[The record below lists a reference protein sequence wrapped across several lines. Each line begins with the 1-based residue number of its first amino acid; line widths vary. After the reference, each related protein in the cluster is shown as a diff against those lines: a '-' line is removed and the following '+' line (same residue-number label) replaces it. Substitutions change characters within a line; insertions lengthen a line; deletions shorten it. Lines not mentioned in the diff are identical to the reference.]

1 MGPLGWP
8 DMELFW
14 LILLGPIVRLVIQ
27 LLPGS
32 NGETTRD
39 TGQSGL
45 EILNRREGCRSH
57 AS

>member
-1 MGPLGWP
+1 
-8 DMELFW
+8 MELFW